1 MKKPHVIV
9 RRCDDYDMSAI
20 SAIINESVNDLKL
33 KIPIQENVFIKP
45 NVVTANKQYIFNSY
59 THPAV
64 VEAMVTVLKDKSIN
78 NIIIGESGGYG
89 IPSRLFLKEAGYFDL
104 AEKLNVPVVDLNEH
118 PVVKVKLA
126 KAKWHKEI
134 ELSKYIAEANF
145 KIWMPKLK
153 YHIFASITNALKL
166 NIGIL
171 THKERMLYHDYR
183 IHEKIVDLLEAGY
196 PDLIV
201 SDAIDI
207 TYGFESAPYPVRLGA
222 LILSNNPLACDVVAS
237 YIMNYRP
244 QDVLHLQLAH
254 ERGYGSLQLKDIN
267 ITGDISI
274 DKLRA
279 KPKGQRKL
287 FQVLQELDTPL
298 SFYSGYAPNTDI
310 ICDGGCE
317 AAIKGCLGTIEK
329 RRHGSLKKAKK
340 GAIVTGI
347 YKGDIVVPDGSVLL
361 VGDCTKVDG
370 KLVAKRVMRIK
381 GCPIGA
387 RNLFIPV
394 PLLFGLPSPMFDIRD
409 AFLFIVNSIQ
419 KVFNIVK
426 YRWVLKQ

>member
-1 MKKPHVIV
+1 MKKPKVIV
-9 RRCDDYDMSAI
+9 KQCEDYDVKKI
-20 SAIINESVNDLKL
+20 ENIIQKAVRDLKIQL
-33 KIPIQENVFIKP
+33 KDNVFIKP

-64 VEAMVTVLKDKSIN
+64 VEAMVNVLRHNSIN
-78 NIIIGESGGYG
+78 KITIGESGGYG

-104 AEKLNVPVVDLNEH
+104 AQRIHVPVVDLNEH
-118 PVVKVKLA
+118 PVVRVKLD

-134 ELSKYIAEANF
+134 DLSTYIAQANF

-196 PDLIV
+196 PDLVV

-222 LILSNNPLACDVVAS
+222 LIISNDPLAADVVAA

-244 QDVLHLQLAH
+244 QDVLHLRLAS
-254 ERGYGSLQLKDIN
+254 ERGYGSCNIRDIA
-267 ITGDISI
+267 ISGDVDIE
-274 DKLRA
+274 KLRK
-279 KPKGQRKL
+279 KPKGQSRL

-298 SFYSGYAPNTDI
+298 QFYSGYAPNTDI
-310 ICDGGCE
+310 VCDGGCE
-317 AAIKGCLGTIEK
+317 AAVTGCLGTIEK
-329 RRHGSLKKAKK
+329 RRPGSLKKAKK

-347 YKGDIVVPDGSVLL
+347 YKGDVVIPGCNVLL
-361 VGDCTKVDG
+361 VGDCTTVEG
-370 KLVAKRVMRIK
+370 KLIAKRVMRIK

-394 PLLFGLPSPMFDIRD
+394 PLLFGLPSPMFDVRD

-419 KVFNIVK
+419 KAFNIVI
-426 YRWVLKQ
+426 YRWVLRQ

>member
-1 MKKPHVIV
+1 MKKPKVIV
-9 RRCDDYDMSAI
+9 KQCEEYDVKKI
-20 SAIINESVNDLKL
+20 ENIIQKAVRDLK
-33 KIPIQENVFIKP
+33 IQIKDSVFIKP

-64 VEAMVTVLKDKSIN
+64 VEAMVNVLRHNSIN
-78 NIIIGESGGYG
+78 NITIGESGGYG

-104 AEKLNVPVVDLNEH
+104 AQRIHVPVVDLNEH
-118 PVVKVKLA
+118 PVVRVKLD

-134 ELSKYIAEANF
+134 DLSTYIAQANF

-196 PDLIV
+196 PDLVV

-222 LILSNNPLACDVVAS
+222 LIISNDPLAADVVAA

-244 QDVLHLQLAH
+244 QDVLHLRLAS
-254 ERGYGSLQLKDIN
+254 ERGYGSCNINDIA
-267 ITGDISI
+267 ISGDVDIE
-274 DKLRA
+274 KLRK
-279 KPKGQRKL
+279 KPKGQSRL

-298 SFYSGYAPNTDI
+298 QFYSGYAPNTDI

-317 AAIKGCLGTIEK
+317 AAVKGCLGTIEK
-329 RRHGSLKKAKK
+329 RRPGSLKKAKK

-347 YKGDIVVPDGSVLL
+347 YKGDVVIPGCSVLL
-361 VGDCTKVDG
+361 VGDCTTVEG
-370 KLVAKRVMRIK
+370 KLIAKRVMRIK

-394 PLLFGLPSPMFDIRD
+394 PLLFGLPSPMFDVRD

-419 KVFNIVK
+419 KAFNIVI
-426 YRWVLKQ
+426 YRWVLRQ

>member
-1 MKKPHVIV
+1 MKKPKVIV
-9 RRCDDYDMSAI
+9 KQCEEYDVKKIES
-20 SAIINESVNDLKL
+20 IIQKSVKDLK
-33 KIPIQENVFIKP
+33 IQFNTKVFIKP

-64 VEAMVTVLKDKSIN
+64 VEAMVNVLREHGIHDIT
-78 NIIIGESGGYG
+78 IGESGGYG

-104 AEKLNVPVVDLNEH
+104 SQKIHVPVIDLNEH
-118 PVVKVKLA
+118 PVVRVKLN
-126 KAKWHKEI
+126 KGKWHKEI
-134 ELSKYIAEANF
+134 DLSTYIAQANF

-196 PDLIV
+196 PDLVV

-222 LILSNNPLACDVVAS
+222 LIISNDPLAADVVAA

-244 QDVLHLQLAH
+244 QDVLHLKLAS
-254 ERGYGSLQLKDIN
+254 ERGYGSCNIKDIT
-267 ITGDISI
+267 ISGDVDIE
-274 DKLRA
+274 KLRK
-279 KPKGQRKL
+279 KPKGQSRL

-298 SFYSGYAPNTDI
+298 RFYSGYAPNTDI

-317 AAIKGCLGTIEK
+317 AAVKGCLGTIEK
-329 RRHGSLKKAKK
+329 RRPGSLKKAKR

-347 YKGDIVVPDGSVLL
+347 YKGDVIIPDGSVLL
-361 VGDCTKVDG
+361 VGDCTKVEG
-370 KLVAKRVMRIK
+370 KLKAKRVMRIK

-394 PLLFGLPSPMFDIRD
+394 PLLFGLPSPMFDVRD

-419 KVFNIVK
+419 KAFNIVVH
-426 YRWVLKQ
+426 RWVLKQ